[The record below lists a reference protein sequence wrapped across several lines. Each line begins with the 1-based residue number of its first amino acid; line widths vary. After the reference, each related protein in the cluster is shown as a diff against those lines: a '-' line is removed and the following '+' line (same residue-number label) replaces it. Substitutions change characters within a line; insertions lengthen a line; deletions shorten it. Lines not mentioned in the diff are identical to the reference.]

1 MHYTLDITK
10 RRHVAELSSTST
22 MSIAFP
28 DAFGPS
34 AYSSVRMIVAE
45 RILFSVA
52 PSHAFNSVFSGA
64 RDLLAFHDSS
74 DNWGV
79 VQAER
84 KHHKVFLDFRH
95 WTGLVPA
102 GFEADFLGSRYR
114 TSFFMLWPP
123 RLHDRHIAP
132 EYPPFDDEYFEWIDL
147 LEAVAGATNRFT
159 MLELGAGFGRWTA
172 RAAAAAQQRNLEYT
186 LVAVEAEP
194 THFDWMLQNLQDN
207 GLKLDDCRLTN

>member
-1 MHYTLDITK
+1 
-10 RRHVAELSSTST
+10 
-22 MSIAFP
+22 
-28 DAFGPS
+28 
-34 AYSSVRMIVAE
+34 
-45 RILFSVA
+45 
-52 PSHAFNSVFSGA
+52 
-64 RDLLAFHDSS
+64 
-74 DNWGV
+74 
-79 VQAER
+79 
-84 KHHKVFLDFRH
+84 
-95 WTGLVPA
+95 
-102 GFEADFLGSRYR
+102 
-114 TSFFMLWPP
+114 MLWPP